1 MLYKQVTVKPL
12 SYVQLLGGRAGEEEE
27 REGAQA
33 AAHNDAL
40 YNGQVLAC
48 WIFLTC

>member
-1 MLYKQVTVKPL
+1 MKPL

-40 YNGQVLAC
+40 YNGQVLAD
-48 WIFLTC
+48 WTFLIC